1 MALAPLKVGH
11 DNRGVL
17 VIMHRTDRVY
27 GEEWLSLLGG
37 IAPIISLAVQNA
49 IHYLEARE
57 RTLQLIRLNDIGLAL
72 TRGVSGLDLPV
83 VLRVIIDGVNA
94 TLHTERASIFLIDED
109 TGELVLNCT
118 NEGGVEIRLAPPWS
132 GSIAGWVATHNRPR
146 LLNDPLN
153 DPDYMSDVADR
164 VGYQINSLLC
174 TPILVEGR
182 VIGVIEALN
191 KQNGQPFYE
200 WDQEELIEFAKW
212 AAIAIHNTRL
222 FEQRLLAY
230 QRLASEQR
238 RRHAAEARSAMAAI
252 ILDMAHTMNN
262 IIGAIRFWTL
272 DLQDEALARADQLF
286 QEGLAEILRNAEEA
300 IELISKARHPYDK
313 IILEPTDVQACL
325 AQAIQSCA
333 WPSNVSRRENYA
345 PGLPLARANRRRLES
360 VFQNLLLNG
369 IQALAPQGGE
379 IYLRTGISMEGWIE
393 IRIADNGPGI
403 PSELQDRIF
412 DAHFSSKEEGLG
424 LGLWLVE
431 TFIRQIEGQVNFS
444 SSAKGTSF
452 IIMLP
457 LWLADK

>member
-1 MALAPLKVGH
+1 
-11 DNRGVL
+11 
-17 VIMHRTDRVY
+17 
-27 GEEWLSLLGG
+27 
-37 IAPIISLAVQNA
+37 
-49 IHYLEARE
+49 
-57 RTLQLIRLNDIGLAL
+57 
-72 TRGVSGLDLPV
+72 LDLPF

-109 TGELVLNCT
+109 TGDLVLNCT
-118 NEGGVEIRLAPPWS
+118 NEGNVEIRLTPPWS
-132 GSIAGWVATHNRPR
+132 GSIAGWVATHNQPR

-164 VGYQINSLLC
+164 VGYKIHSLLC

-200 WDQEELIEFAKW
+200 RDQEELIEFAKW

-222 FEQRLLAY
+222 FEQRLQAY

-252 ILDMAHTMNN
+252 ILDIAHTMNN

-272 DLQDEALARADQLF
+272 DLQDEALARADKLF

-300 IELISKARHPYDK
+300 IELISKARHPHDK
-313 IILEPTDVQACL
+313 VILEPTDVQACL
-325 AQAIQSCA
+325 ARAIQSCA
-333 WPSNVSRRENYA
+333 WPSSVNWREKYE
-345 PGLPLARANRRRLES
+345 PELPLARANSQRLES

-369 IQALAPQGGE
+369 IQALAQQGGE
-379 IYLRTGISMEGWIE
+379 IYLRTGVSPEGWLE

-403 PSELQDRIF
+403 PPELQDRIF

-431 TFIRQIEGQVNFS
+431 TFIRQIEGQINFS
-444 SSAKGTSF
+444 SSAKGTTF
-452 IIMLP
+452 IITLP